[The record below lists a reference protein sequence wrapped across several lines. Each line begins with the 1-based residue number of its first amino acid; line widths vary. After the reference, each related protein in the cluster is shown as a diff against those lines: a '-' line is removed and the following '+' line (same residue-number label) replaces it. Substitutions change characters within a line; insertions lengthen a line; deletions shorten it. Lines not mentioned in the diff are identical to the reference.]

1 VHTFRKL
8 SKSKS
13 RPGYSDLIK
22 EFENETYTFPTL
34 LGVPRTKTSESFKLI
49 RDLNANTLKTVTV
62 ELAADLNE
70 SLQEEKRLESQNN
83 ELRLALSKKCSL
95 NSKLKVSRGKVCE
108 QNRIIIVL
116 KARIDSRNKEMKRL
130 R

>member
-1 VHTFRKL
+1 MHTFRKL

-34 LGVPRTKTSESFKLI
+34 FGVPRTKTSESFKLI